1 MYGSTQFWESFMWI
15 HVTWVHH
22 IWACCAKGSEIVDM
36 DVWGREYHACYIL
49 VAVVWC
55 SNKMPG
61 ADPGTLY
68 ELGLHPKCPHKGKF
82 LPFCTV
88 YMHSILVM
96 NSRLKMQTVLLE
108 WLSSRMRV
116 STEVHLSR
124 RERMAMSS
132 FSVCCFHT
140 CPFILVLV
148 LVKVKLGAQSY
159 GYILS
164 FCGEIL
170 GHYIWT
176 LHEIKMFDHRALYLS
191 QNAQIWLQIT
201 THRSAQ

>member
-61 ADPGTLY
+61 ADPGILY
-68 ELGLHPKCPHKGKF
+68 ELGLHPKFPHQGNISSFFAQFMCIRSSLWISGWKCKPCSLNYFHRVCGCPLRSISAGKGE
-82 LPFCTV
+82 
-88 YMHSILVM
+88 I
-96 NSRLKMQTVLLE
+96 
-108 WLSSRMRV
+108 
-116 STEVHLSR
+116 
-124 RERMAMSS
+124 ASS
-132 FSVCCFHT
+132 FSVCCFLT

-148 LVKVKLGAQSY
+148 KDNLDAQY
-159 GYILS
+159 NGYILS

-176 LHEIKMFDHRALYLS
+176 LHEIEMFCVF
-191 QNAQIWLQIT
+191 
-201 THRSAQ
+201 

>member
-49 VAVVWC
+49 LQWSDAAIKCLALIQGLYMNLVYIQSAHTRENFFLFTQFICIRSSLWIPGWKCKPC
-55 SNKMPG
+55 SLNGFHHVCGCPLRSIS
-61 ADPGTLY
+61 ADERGWPC
-68 ELGLHPKCPHKGKF
+68 LHF
-82 LPFCTV
+82 L
-88 YMHSILVM
+88 
-96 NSRLKMQTVLLE
+96 
-108 WLSSRMRV
+108 
-116 STEVHLSR
+116 
-124 RERMAMSS
+124 
-132 FSVCCFHT
+132 CCFHT

-176 LHEIKMFDHRALYLS
+176 RHEIKMFDHRALYLS